1 MLDLHAVVVTP
12 GAVLVLGTG
21 DPTVAPGGDGQSSAG
36 VPISGGATLVGWGL
50 LAPTADSIAR
60 LKLTSQDQPD
70 PINGVDIADGATSL
84 KVGTFKNDNLPY
96 ESGMRK
102 LSAGTNV
109 GVVAG
114 AGLLLDSYAHGPCVM
129 GSRHMKGMVAPGTAT
144 TFGAALVANTWGSQ
158 PFAPANALPAG
169 KYAILGAFASALTN
183 VAALRFKHADF
194 NGKTPGFP
202 VVNANLTAALGIQLC
217 DKTNLWI
224 EQGMQFV
231 TLGEDLGV
239 PCCPVFTVSNLGT
252 GLTIE
257 AIAAQACTPVVSLL
271 LAKVG

>member
-21 DPTVAPGGDGQSSAG
+21 DPTVAPGSDGQSSAG
-36 VPISGGATLVGWGL
+36 VPIDQGATLVGWGL

-60 LKLTSQDQPD
+60 IKLSSQDQPD
-70 PINGVDIADGATSL
+70 PVNGVDIADGATSL
-84 KVGTFKNDNLPY
+84 KVGTFKTDNLPHKT
-96 ESGMRK
+96 GVRK

-114 AGLLLDSYAHGPCVM
+114 AGLLLDLYSKGPCVK
-129 GSRHMKGMVAPGTAT
+129 GSRHMEGMLSPGTAT

-158 PFAPANALPAG
+158 PFVPASALPTG
-169 KYAILGAFASALTN
+169 KYALLGAYVSALTN
-183 VAALRFKHADF
+183 VAALRFSHANF
-194 NGKTPGFP
+194 GGMKPGFP
-202 VVNANLTAALGIQLC
+202 VVNANLTAALGVQLC
-217 DKTNLWI
+217 DKTPLWI

-231 TLGEDLGV
+231 TLGEELGV
-239 PCCPVFTVSNLGT
+239 PCCPVFSVTSNGT
-252 GLTIE
+252 GLSIE